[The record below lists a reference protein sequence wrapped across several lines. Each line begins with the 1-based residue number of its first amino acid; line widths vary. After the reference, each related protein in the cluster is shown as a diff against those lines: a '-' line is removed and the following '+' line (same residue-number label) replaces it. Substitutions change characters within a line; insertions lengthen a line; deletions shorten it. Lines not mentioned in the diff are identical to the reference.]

1 MQVKVK
7 ELGKVY
13 PFLQTYSHL
22 PWDTTE
28 LFTLSVLSLPIKKQ
42 ATFSI
47 PDPSPST
54 WKDLTPPTHFSGN
67 LLTSHGPVWLI
78 EYFSLDGSMYEG
90 NLKTISIY
98 IYISIPAECSTV
110 VW

>member
-1 MQVKVK
+1 MENLEVSEERACEITQEKNLMQVKVK

-13 PFLQTYSHL
+13 PFLQTNSHL

-47 PDPSPST
+47 PDPRPST
-54 WKDLTPPTHFSGN
+54 WKALTPPTHFSGN
-67 LLTSHGPVWLI
+67 LLTSHGPV
-78 EYFSLDGSMYEG
+78 
-90 NLKTISIY
+90 
-98 IYISIPAECSTV
+98 
-110 VW
+110 